1 MQICIDTA
9 CLLLCSQQ
17 TCEACGAR
25 APLQGRISRYS
36 ERVREVK
43 CVFQTDLLKDKVILV
58 TGGGTGLGRAMGER
72 FLELGAKL
80 AICGRR
86 QEGADQAAADMA
98 RTTGGE
104 TFATRCDVR
113 HADQVEAM
121 MDAVIERFGRV
132 DVLVNNAAG
141 NFISPTER
149 LSTRAVDA
157 VLGIVLH
164 GTFYCTLALGKRWL
178 EQGQSG
184 TMLNI
189 VTTYAWTGSG
199 YVVPSAAAKAGVLA
213 LTRSLAVE
221 WGPHGIRQV
230 AIAPGPFPTEGAWT
244 RLMPKPGI
252 QEQLLHTNP
261 LRRVGQMTELT
272 NLAAYLIS
280 DAAGYINGEVVTI
293 DGGEWIGGAGE
304 FNKLS
309 TITSEEWDEIAA
321 LTKGKKEGGD
331 GHNAN

>member
-1 MQICIDTA
+1 M
-9 CLLLCSQQ
+9 
-17 TCEACGAR
+17 
-25 APLQGRISRYS
+25 
-36 ERVREVK
+36 
-43 CVFQTDLLKDKVILV
+43 FQADLLKDRVVLV

-72 FLELGAKL
+72 FVELGARL
-80 AICGRR
+80 ALCGRR
-86 QEGADQAAADMA
+86 QEVAEQAADEIAHMK
-98 RTTGGE
+98 GGE

-113 HADQVEAM
+113 HPDQVEAM
-121 MDAVIERFGRV
+121 IEAVIQHFGRI

-164 GTFYCTLALGKRWL
+164 GTFYCTLALGKRWI
-178 EQGQSG
+178 EQGQPG

-199 YVVPSAAAKAGVLA
+199 YVVPSAAAKAAVLA
-213 LTRSLAVE
+213 MTRSLAVE
-221 WGPHGIRQV
+221 WGRYGIRQV

-244 RLMPKPGI
+244 RLIPKP
-252 QEQLLHTNP
+252 ELEDRFTHANP
-261 LRRVGQMTELT
+261 LGRVGQLTELT

-293 DGGEWIGGAGE
+293 DGGEWLSGAGE

-309 TITSEEWDEIAA
+309 DLTSEEWDEIAT
-321 LTKGKKEGGD
+321 LTRGKK
-331 GHNAN
+331 

>member
-1 MQICIDTA
+1 M
-9 CLLLCSQQ
+9 
-17 TCEACGAR
+17 
-25 APLQGRISRYS
+25 
-36 ERVREVK
+36 
-43 CVFQTDLLKDKVILV
+43 FQADLLQDKVILV

-86 QEGADQAAADMA
+86 DEVAVQAATEMA
-98 RTTGGE
+98 LSTGGE
-104 TFATRCDVR
+104 TFATHCDVR
-113 HADQVEAM
+113 HPDQVEAM
-121 MDAVIERFGRV
+121 MDAVIERFGRI

-149 LSTRAVDA
+149 LSPRAVDA
-157 VLGIVLH
+157 VLSIVLH

-178 EQGQSG
+178 EHGQAG
-184 TMLNI
+184 VMLNI

-221 WGPHGIRQV
+221 WGPRGIRQA

-244 RLMPKPGI
+244 RLMPRQDI

-261 LRRVGQMTELT
+261 LRRVGQMAELT

-280 DAAGYINGEVVTI
+280 DGSGYINGEVVTI
-293 DGGEWIGGAGE
+293 DGGDWISGAGE

-309 TITSEEWDEIAA
+309 SLTLEEWDEVAV
-321 LTKGKKEGGD
+321 LTRGKKEGREGS
-331 GHNAN
+331 NAN